1 MRALKTL
8 TLTGMLLGVCSQGA
22 WAFDVKVEGLEGEVL
37 DNVNVM
43 LMPVKE
49 NSITEVR
56 QTYRAQ
62 VDRAI
67 RRAVEALGYY
77 QTTIQYN
84 WKEPKD
90 KDPALLVAKVH
101 LGEPARIEGT
111 SFSVEGEGKDDEV
124 FTELRKKLPK
134 KGTQL
139 NHGEYESFKA
149 SIERTAIRHGYFDGD
164 FVTKEL
170 GVDAVKNQAFWTFD
184 YDSKTRYRFGD
195 IKFSGSQ
202 IREPIL
208 VNLLPFKEGE
218 PYTSDDIS
226 ELNRRLSATGWF
238 NSVVV
243 SPDIFKGRASADKTL
258 PVYAHVTP
266 KKENAV
272 ETGLGYSTDVGP
284 RASVTWRKPWMNDS
298 GHSLEAS
305 TELSALEQLADVS
318 YKIPLEESALEK
330 YWLVQGGV
338 KTEDLNDTKSNSVSA
353 MVSRHWAPYEG
364 WQRDVHLRWSIDD
377 FDQGETSD
385 RTMLIYPGVSFSK
398 TTTVGGLMP
407 TWGFSQRYTLD
418 WSNTMW
424 GSDVDF
430 VVLEAQHALV
440 KAFADRHRIVLR
452 SRIGWIET
460 NDFDKVPPDLR
471 FFAGGDRSVRGYK
484 YESISPEDENGDLTG
499 AEKLI
504 TASVEY
510 QYRVTGDWWG
520 AVFFDIGQAVHDFD
534 DQDLKKGV
542 GVGVRWNSPLGP
554 IKLDIATPVGDPS
567 ESGVQ
572 FYIGLGPEL

>member
-1 MRALKTL
+1 M
-8 TLTGMLLGVCSQGA
+8 
-22 WAFDVKVEGLEGEVL
+22 
-37 DNVNVM
+37 
-43 LMPVKE
+43 
-49 NSITEVR
+49 
-56 QTYRAQ
+56 
-62 VDRAI
+62 
-67 RRAVEALGYY
+67 
-77 QTTIQYN
+77 
-84 WKEPKD
+84 
-90 KDPALLVAKVH
+90 
-101 LGEPARIEGT
+101 
-111 SFSVEGEGKDDEV
+111 
-124 FTELRKKLPK
+124 
-134 KGTQL
+134 
-139 NHGEYESFKA
+139 
-149 SIERTAIRHGYFDGD
+149 
-164 FVTKEL
+164 
-170 GVDAVKNQAFWTFD
+170 
-184 YDSKTRYRFGD
+184 
-195 IKFSGSQ
+195 
-202 IREPIL
+202 
-208 VNLLPFKEGE
+208 
-218 PYTSDDIS
+218 
-226 ELNRRLSATGWF
+226 
-238 NSVVV
+238 V

-266 KKENAV
+266 KKENVV

-305 TELSALEQLADVS
+305 TELSALEQLADIS

-364 WQRDVHLRWSIDD
+364 WQRDVHLRWSMDD
-377 FDQGETSD
+377 FDQGEMSD

-440 KAFADRHRIVLR
+440 KAFANRHRIVLR
-452 SRIGWIET
+452 SHIGWIET

-542 GVGVRWNSPLGP
+542 GLGVRWNSPLGP

>member
-1 MRALKTL
+1 M
-8 TLTGMLLGVCSQGA
+8 GVCSQGA

-284 RASVTWRKPWMNDS
+284 RASVTWRKPWKNDS

>member
-1 MRALKTL
+1 M
-8 TLTGMLLGVCSQGA
+8 GVCSQGA

-124 FTELRKKLPK
+124 FTELRKKLPN

-364 WQRDVHLRWSIDD
+364 WQRDVHLRWSVDD

>member
-1 MRALKTL
+1 M
-8 TLTGMLLGVCSQGA
+8 GVCSQGA

-407 TWGFSQRYTLD
+407 TWGFSQRYTLE

>member
-1 MRALKTL
+1 M
-8 TLTGMLLGVCSQGA
+8 GVCSQGA

-208 VNLLPFKEGE
+208 VNLLPFKEGK

-305 TELSALEQLADVS
+305 TELSALDQLADVS

-364 WQRDVHLRWSIDD
+364 WQRDVHLRWSVDD

>member
-1 MRALKTL
+1 M
-8 TLTGMLLGVCSQGA
+8 GVCSQGA
-22 WAFDVKVEGLEGEVL
+22 LAFDVKVEGLKGEVL

-330 YWLVQGGV
+330 YWLIQGGV
-338 KTEDLNDTKSNSVSA
+338 KKEDLNDTKSNSVSA

-398 TTTVGGLMP
+398 TTTIGGLMP

-460 NDFDKVPPDLR
+460 DDFDKVPPDLR

>member
-1 MRALKTL
+1 M
-8 TLTGMLLGVCSQGA
+8 GVCSQGA

-124 FTELRKKLPK
+124 FTELRKKLPN

-208 VNLLPFKEGE
+208 VNLLPFKEGK

-364 WQRDVHLRWSIDD
+364 WQRDVHLRWSVDD